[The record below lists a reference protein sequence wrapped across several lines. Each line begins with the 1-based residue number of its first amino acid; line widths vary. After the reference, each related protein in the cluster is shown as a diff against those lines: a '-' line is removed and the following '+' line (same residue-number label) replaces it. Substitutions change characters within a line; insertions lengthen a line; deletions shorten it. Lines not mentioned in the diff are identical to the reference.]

1 MPSAYAFWV
10 GQAVTLQVAADE
22 LGRASMKSETVRN
35 QINEDRAAVLLGFTK
50 AQLREL
56 CEQSGLGYAA
66 AGDDSEQRFFTYREL
81 WRLCR
86 WVARPVV

>member
-1 MPSAYAFWV
+1 MPS
-10 GQAVTLQVAADE
+10 E
-22 LGRASMKSETVRN
+22 MVRN
-35 QINEDRAAVLLGFTK
+35 QIDEDRAAVLLGFTK
-50 AQLREL
+50 AQLRLL
-56 CEQSGLGYAA
+56 CEQAGLGYAA